1 MDDVIDLK
9 DVWFYYGRLPIL
21 EKINFS
27 VKKHDFVGIIGP
39 NGGGKT
45 TLLKIILGIIRPQKG
60 KVKIFG
66 RSPHE
71 GRKKIGYV
79 PQVAK
84 FDREFPISVLEVVLM
99 GRLSRKR
106 TGSRYDEEDRKIAEN
121 ALKSVDMLEYRSRQ
135 INELSG
141 GQLQRVLVARALA
154 SEPEL
159 LLLDEPMSSIDPE
172 MQKSFYEMLN
182 RLKRKMAILLVTH
195 DVTAASVY
203 IDKIACLN
211 RKLFYHGKTKEG
223 IKHLE
228 ETYQCPV
235 ELLAHGMPH
244 RVLERHK

>member
-9 DVWFYYGRLPIL
+9 DVWFYYGRLPVL

-60 KVKIFG
+60 EVKIFG

-84 FDREFPISVLEVVLM
+84 FDREFPISVREVVLM
-99 GRLSRKR
+99 GRLSKKR
-106 TGSRYDEEDRKIAEN
+106 TGSRYDEEDRKKAEN
-121 ALKSVDMLEYRSRQ
+121 ALKSVDMLEYSSRQ

-154 SEPEL
+154 AEPEL